1 MKKEKKPKKSE
12 NLYQVVKW
20 PWEVDL
26 INMEDTVAKIV
37 KKIKKFNIF
46 INFIIYKYYFLYKNT
61 VDQVHN
67 TEDTDQI
74 PVKEPATPDTIEE
87 MMIPNLVL
95 EKDMTITNSKV
106 L

>member
-26 INMEDTVAKIV
+26 INMVDTVAKI
-37 KKIKKFNIF
+37 
-46 INFIIYKYYFLYKNT
+46 NT

-67 TEDTDQI
+67 TEDTDLI
-74 PVKEPATPDTIEE
+74 PVKEPVIPDTIEE
-87 MMIPNLVL
+87 MMIPNLVP
-95 EKDMTITNSKV
+95 EKDMMIINSKV

>member
-1 MKKEKKPKKSE
+1 MKKEKKLKKSE

-26 INMEDTVAKIV
+26 INMEDTVAKI
-37 KKIKKFNIF
+37 
-46 INFIIYKYYFLYKNT
+46 NT

>member
-26 INMEDTVAKIV
+26 INTVDTVAKI
-37 KKIKKFNIF
+37 
-46 INFIIYKYYFLYKNT
+46 NT

-67 TEDTDQI
+67 TVDTGQI

-95 EKDMTITNSKV
+95 EKDMMIINLKV